1 MNKAEL
7 SAKWGKYC
15 DTNQLV
21 DDVRDLLVA
30 NHHRNTEHGVC
41 KLLDKFFTNKENL
54 IKLFTS
60 SNHYIGN
67 LRISTKQ
74 SFERQISYGDISNFF
89 YKHRSEFWP
98 DTLTTKKDD
107 DGKEMMDY
115 MVADAKFCNLSDIV
129 GNKALTEM
137 AEHLRQFR
145 NDGVTCKSYNYN
157 QESSNYVSFFR
168 NNCYSTVQYDYK
180 PSLIKDA
187 PSFKAGMKT
196 SRAFNAF
203 CHYYG
208 FDKRETYNKTFAQY
222 ADLVSALKRN
232 MDFVIS
238 LNPLDYLTMSNG
250 VSWHSCHNI
259 AGGGW
264 KGGCLSY
271 MLDGTSIITYVV
283 SDINSDEKIHNIP
296 KFYRQ
301 MIHYDDGMF
310 MQNRLYPQGN
320 DGSTDLYNKFRGF
333 VTEEFNGILSTDGNW
348 HVEEG
353 TEPCARHVNSD
364 GVHYRDYRTNSRCNI
379 FYPLSL
385 GNKANAMLDKRMTVG
400 HAGICCYC
408 GCEYTEAGRLSH
420 GNCIITE
427 R

>member
-21 DDVRDLLVA
+21 DDVRELLA
-30 NHHRNTEHGVC
+30 TYSHRNTEHGVC

-74 SFERQISYGDISNFF
+74 PFERQISYGDISGFF
-89 YKHRSEFWP
+89 YKHRGEFTSNRP
-98 DTLTTKKDD
+98 FVKVDD
-107 DGKEMMDY
+107 NGKTMMEY
-115 MVADAKFCNLSDIV
+115 MKADAKFCNLSDIV
-129 GNKALTEM
+129 NNKALMEM

-145 NDGVTCKSYNYN
+145 NDGVTCESYNYN
-157 QESSNYVSFFR
+157 QQINSYLAFFR
-168 NNCYSTVQYDYK
+168 DNTFSTVQRDYMPIYSK
-180 PSLIKDA
+180 KA
-187 PSFKAGMKT
+187 PSFKVGMKM

-203 CHYYG
+203 CNYYG
-208 FDKRETYNKTFAQY
+208 FDKRETYNKSFAEY

-271 MLDGTSIITYVV
+271 MLDATSMITYVV
-283 SDINSDEKIHNIP
+283 GNIKSDPKIHNIP

-301 MIHYDDGMF
+301 MVHYDDGMF

-320 DGSTDLYNKFRGF
+320 DGATDLYNKFRGF
-333 VTEEFNGILSTDGNW
+333 VTDEFNEILGTDGNW
-348 HVEEG
+348 NVVEGSGACQHHVYSE
-353 TEPCARHVNSD
+353 
-364 GVHYRDYRTNSRCNI
+364 GVHYRDYHSNSRCNV
-379 FYPLSL
+379 FYPHA
-385 GNKANAMLDKRMTVG
+385 KANAMLHKRMTVG
-400 HAGICCYC
+400 HSGICCYC
-408 GCEYTEAGRLSH
+408 GCEYTEASRLSH
-420 GNCIITE
+420 SNCTIANI
-427 R
+427 